1 MKCRYYPTAPICF
14 SRECVLI
21 FRALS
26 ENVYAID
33 EKADW
38 CIINKSDLVKKIDE
52 EHGLAKVDLL
62 DSQKNG
68 FLVEINNPGDHMLS
82 RFYVPRNEVVFLA
95 K

>member
-1 MKCRYYPTAPICF
+1 M
-14 SRECVLI
+14 
-21 FRALS
+21 
-26 ENVYAID
+26 
-33 EKADW
+33 
-38 CIINKSDLVKKIDE
+38 KKIDE